1 MEVNSS
7 AWQGNKF
14 RSGISFFTSASP
26 AFRWKLL
33 ALFLCVAYVPF
44 LGDRMVRPA
53 GDDKVYVSQVMEM
66 IAHGDYFVQTLG
78 EVPNYYKGPGHYLL
92 LRLGVALFGFS
103 MWATTYM
110 NLILVIL
117 GACAIGALVQNRM
130 REFEGWPFFAGA
142 AFALNA
148 GIFAHMF
155 ASQMEVEM
163 AACFAIGIY
172 YLDRAGP
179 GRGDLRF
186 WLVAGI
192 LGWLKSPLHSVL
204 LGTTALL
211 FWGWNGEL
219 IPRLKSIRAWGCA
232 AAGVLLCAAGYA
244 PAYLIDGHNFIM
256 TYVYRETL
264 WKPPNGSS
272 WYYPVIPIFS
282 YYLLPW
288 MLPAFVAFADSISR
302 LWRKNPGTLATPGSK
317 RIVALGISLM
327 IPSVAFF
334 IYHPYRGQN
343 YDLPIIG
350 GIVIWM
356 VATWATRAPG
366 WTHFYTGSL
375 ALTAGVFLVVPAAL
389 TYFTSRFS
397 PMPFWWP
404 SWQLPVLWI
413 GTLLTARGIWREGV
427 TFSAARPASLARR
440 YIWFVLAF
448 STFLSTLGNREMV
461 DIRDRI
467 YTAKKNNERLILS
480 YYNLQRNIWS
490 EWGYLNFMIPYP
502 TRGLF
507 TEEDLKSAVNSGDL
521 ILVPGE
527 EWLAQMH
534 KDLDPI
540 FPGAIWEIEPW
551 KRWKTKGK
559 SAQGEPAWK
568 EAWNTGNLSK
578 LERDF
583 YMVRVK
589 PQVQIQ
595 PGKAHKRPAN

>member
-1 MEVNSS
+1 MERKTND
-7 AWQGNKF
+7 GKF
-14 RSGISFFTSASP
+14 RSGISFFSSTSSV
-26 AFRWKLL
+26 FGWKML
-33 ALFLCVAYVPF
+33 ALFLLVAYVPF

-66 IAHGDYFVQTLG
+66 IAHGDWFVQTLG
-78 EVPNYYKGPGHYLL
+78 EIPNYYKGPGHYLL
-92 LRLGVALFGFS
+92 LRAGVAFFGFS

-110 NLILVIL
+110 NLLLVIL
-117 GACAIGALVQNRM
+117 GAAAIGSLVQNRM
-130 REFEGWPFFAGA
+130 REFEGWAFWAGA

-163 AACFAIGIY
+163 ASFFAIGLY
-172 YLDRAGP
+172 LLDRAGP
-179 GRGDLRF
+179 GKGDLRF
-186 WLVAGI
+186 WLVAGL

-204 LGTTALL
+204 LGSTAII
-211 FWGWNGEL
+211 FWAWNGEL
-219 IPRLKSIRAWGCA
+219 FPRLKSASAWTAALSGIAVCA
-232 AAGVLLCAAGYA
+232 LGYA
-244 PAYLIDGHNFIM
+244 PAFLIDRENFIM

-288 MLPAFVAFADSISR
+288 MLPAFVAFADAVTR
-302 LWRKNPGTLATPGSK
+302 RWRPQRAVQSTPGS
-317 RIVALGISLM
+317 RRLVALGVSLV

-350 GIVIWM
+350 GIIVWLAAI
-356 VATWATRAPG
+356 WATRAPN
-366 WTHFYTGSL
+366 WTKFYSAALG
-375 ALTAGVFLVVPAAL
+375 LTAFLLLVIPLAFTYVVQ
-389 TYFTSRFS
+389 RFN

-413 GTLLTARGIWREGV
+413 GAILTARGFWREGV
-427 TFSAARPASLARR
+427 TFQAARPSALARR
-440 YIWFVLAF
+440 YIWFLLAF
-448 STFLSTLGNREMV
+448 STFLSTLGNREMI

-467 YTAKKNNERLILS
+467 YAATKNGERLNLS

-507 TEEDLKSAVNSGDL
+507 TIEDLKRAVNANDL

-527 EWLAQMH
+527 EWLQQMH
-534 KDLDPI
+534 LDLDPI
-540 FPGAIWEIEPW
+540 YPNAIWEIEPW

-559 SAQGEPAWK
+559 NAAGQPAWK
-568 EAWNTGNLSK
+568 EAWDTQNLSR

-589 PQVQIQ
+589 PNLQIL
-595 PGKAHKRPAN
+595 PGAAHKRSR